1 MEWLPHVTVAT
12 VVERDGQYLL
22 VEEICSGKQVINQP
36 AGHLDPDETL
46 IEAAIRETAEETGWK
61 VEITSVL
68 GVALYTS
75 PSNDVTYHRTTFIA
89 KAIAPIENAELDE
102 GIIGPVWM
110 TKSEV
115 KNAFEQGRLRSPLV
129 LETIEQYEKDQS
141 YSLDMFYGD

>member
-12 VVERDGQYLL
+12 VIERDGQYLL
-22 VEEICSGKQVINQP
+22 VEEVCSGKQVINQP

-61 VEITSVL
+61 IEVTSVL

-75 PSNDVTYHRTTFIA
+75 PRNGVTYHRTTFIA
-89 KAIAPIENAELDE
+89 KAIEEIENATLDD

-110 TKSEV
+110 TKAEIQT
-115 KNAFEQGRLRSPLV
+115 AFEQGRLRSPLV
-129 LETIEQYEKDQS
+129 LETVEQYEKGDS
-141 YSLDMFYGD
+141 YSLDMFYG